1 MLKTLSAE
9 VERLPWGG
17 LAGPSGGIRLPAK
30 RSCAMSLSRREICQ
44 LIPPAL
50 LTALVTKAEGQS
62 DPPADMPS
70 AMFPFH
76 KLPLHTSSTSAI
88 RSVLKGNL
96 ATGESIEVHETTLPP
111 GAAPHPPHHHP
122 HSEMWLIREGTLEF
136 TVNGKTDRIGPGSV
150 GYASSNEEHGVRN
163 PGTTP
168 VTYFVVA
175 IG

>member
-1 MLKTLSAE
+1 
-9 VERLPWGG
+9 
-17 LAGPSGGIRLPAK
+17 
-30 RSCAMSLSRREICQ
+30 MSLSRREICL

-50 LTALVTKAEGQS
+50 LTALVTKAERQS

-122 HSEMWLIREGTLEF
+122 HSEMWLIREGTVDI
-136 TVNGKTDRIGPGSV
+136 TVNNTITRLGPGSV
-150 GYASSNEEHGVRN
+150 GFVRSNDEHGIKNV
-163 PGTTP
+163 GLTP
-168 VTYFVVA
+168 ATYFVVA
-175 IG
+175 IGPGAA